1 VEAKTPSKSAETL
14 SDIAKRDGFLETS
27 DPALQ
32 ESADRGEA
40 NLLG

>member
-1 VEAKTPSKSAETL
+1 MGSRTGRENFRA
-14 SDIAKRDGFLETS
+14 TS

-40 NLLG
+40 NVLT

>member
-1 VEAKTPSKSAETL
+1 MTEDAPLRTDRVDFRA
-14 SDIAKRDGFLETS
+14 TS

-40 NLLG
+40 NLLGLPRAL